1 MVNMQQYK
9 DVAGRPLSKEKGT
22 DLFNAL
28 SLTYKSAEIV
38 EPSHSVDP
46 LLESDFLCRFKLIVF
61 AQSFAKSMAGN

>member
-9 DVAGRPLSKEKGT
+9 DVAEP
-22 DLFNAL
+22 
-28 SLTYKSAEIV
+28 LTYKSAEIA

-61 AQSFAKSMAGN
+61 AQSIAESMAGN